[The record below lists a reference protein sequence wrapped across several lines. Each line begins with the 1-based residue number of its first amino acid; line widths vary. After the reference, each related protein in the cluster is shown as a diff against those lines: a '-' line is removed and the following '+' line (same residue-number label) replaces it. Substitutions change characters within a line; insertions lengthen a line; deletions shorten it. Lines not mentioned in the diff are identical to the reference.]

1 MYSCMSM
8 HRLSLKDHIQK
19 KGEMLAALGTEVGVH
34 YVPFYT
40 WWIFLYTTD
49 LYVTQV
55 NKI

>member
-1 MYSCMSM
+1 MSM

-40 WWIFLYTTD
+40 
-49 LYVTQV
+49 
-55 NKI
+55 